1 MRLLPAGLL
10 AAGLILGVVLPI
22 AGFGRLPFL
31 LGVLCLAAAGIVAAR
46 QTGRRLFALA
56 GIAAAVLLFFVPG
69 FVTGRRNDEGIAWS
83 APKGERVV
91 LAEAGFA
98 ITSSSHDGTITARD
112 LATGARRWRKTN
124 LGKEHFASGL
134 LVRRVGGTL
143 LVVDRQGR
151 FRGLDLKTGK
161 QRWAAPPPSD
171 EGDSLIPAI
180 ASPDLVASRRCE
192 GEHCVAEVRSIA
204 DGSVRWR
211 APVDYDPWLGSP
223 PIAQSLGADRS
234 LWPASAVI
242 VRTPPEGKR
251 YEVRRLDT
259 GKVLARGD
267 AEDEALAVI
276 GNLFLR
282 EDKGRVLSATDISSG
297 EQIWKRAAVDRLQAS
312 RTPDRSLEWLGLPDG
327 GLILAWG
334 LTDTERLPIT
344 DKLRVLDPRTGKLT
358 EHAIGKLYSNDSRA
372 VPADGP
378 EITAETATAGVAPRV
393 PVLWS
398 QFDDKVSVGGR
409 ILRTGRVGTRGVAA
423 TATQVGWERD
433 VHVFAGGDRNGVEVH
448 DRRTGRRLV
457 RFAAEKRAYL
467 HSEGERLVI
476 TADGRDY
483 VVKP

>member
-1 MRLLPAGLL
+1 MRWLPAVLL

-31 LGVLCLAAAGIVAAR
+31 LGVVCLAAAGIAAAR
-46 QTGRRLFALA
+46 QTGRGLFALA

-69 FVTGRRNDEGIAWS
+69 FVTGRRNDEGIAWV

-112 LATGARRWRKTN
+112 LATGARRWRKTL
-124 LGKEHFASGL
+124 LGKEHFASQL
-134 LVRRVGGTL
+134 LVRRVGDTL
-143 LVVDRQGR
+143 LVVDREGAL
-151 FRGLDLKTGK
+151 RGFDLKTGK
-161 QRWAAPPPSD
+161 QRWDAPPPSD
-171 EGDSLIPAI
+171 SVIPAI
-180 ASPDLVASRRCE
+180 ASPELLASYRCE
-192 GEHCVAEVRSIA
+192 EKGCEAEVRSIA
-204 DGSVRWR
+204 DGSVRWHAPTAR
-211 APVDYDPWLGSP
+211 APWLGSP

-242 VRTPPEGKR
+242 LRTPPEGKR

-267 AEDEALAVI
+267 AEHEAVTVI
-276 GNLFLR
+276 GNLFVR
-282 EDKGRVLSATDISSG
+282 EDGDGVLSATDITSG
-297 EQIWKRAAVDRLQAS
+297 EQIWKRVAADRLQAS
-312 RTPDRSLEWLGLPDG
+312 RTPDGSLEWLGLPDG
-327 GLILAWG
+327 GLILTSG
-334 LTDTERLPIT
+334 LSNTEDLPVS
-344 DKLRVLDPRTGKLT
+344 DLLRVLDPRTGKLT
-358 EHAIGKLYSNDSRA
+358 EHPVGDLMSNSVRA

-398 QFDDKVSVGGR
+398 PFHKKVSAGGR
-409 ILRTGRVGTRGVAA
+409 ILRTGLVGIRGVEA
-423 TATQVGWERD
+423 TATQVGWDRD
-433 VHVFAGGDRNGVEVH
+433 VHAFASGDRNGAVVY

-457 RFAAEKRAYL
+457 RYAAKKGAFLR
-467 HSEGERLVI
+467 SEGERLVI
-476 TADGRDY
+476 AADGRDS